1 MSKVCTIINR
11 KWQLFL
17 KYFHLYA
24 SKRNYSEYQGIEDNY
39 YVRRRRKEKHK
50 AFKVLQ
56 IMRVKEFAN
65 TFADDGF
72 RLSIHISLHNYSLLF
87 TINASCKHGK

>member
-24 SKRNYSEYQGIEDNY
+24 SKRNYLEYQGIEDNY

-65 TFADDGF
+65 TFTDDDGLG
-72 RLSIHISLHNYSLLF
+72 LSIHISLLNYLLPF
-87 TINASCKHGK
+87 N